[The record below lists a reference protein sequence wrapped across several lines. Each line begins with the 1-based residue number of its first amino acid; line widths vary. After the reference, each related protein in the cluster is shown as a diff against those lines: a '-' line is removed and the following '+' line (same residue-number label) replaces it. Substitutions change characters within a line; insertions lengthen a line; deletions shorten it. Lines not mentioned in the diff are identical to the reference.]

1 MIRKWIVTGA
11 GLLWI
16 ALAMGSGA
24 CKLWGAPQAAAAP
37 ATAAPAQ
44 AKPGYTLPEY
54 NAYKAADAETNPQ
67 QKIKLLDDFVKTY
80 NNSTLMPYIY
90 RDYYTTYMALKNY
103 AQVIEYADRM
113 IALGDKIDTTG
124 MLEAYYTR
132 AQAFYLGMS
141 DKALQTPDALTKARD
156 AALTGLKVLDD
167 LKKPDAVAADQ
178 FEQQKKGVKVLFN
191 AVAALASTTMKDF
204 AAAAGYY
211 KTVLSITPDD
221 PVTHYR
227 LGIVY
232 LQTVPPAGT
241 DGFWELAR
249 AINLKI
255 PNDAQVRA
263 YLKNQLI
270 RYQQPACD
278 KLVDDQVAELLTLS
292 ATSSEKPATLNV
304 PGTAD
309 LQKARDDTANFIPA
323 LTAGGDAGKVMWLAS
338 CGLEYPDVG
347 VRVMEAPAVVGDTVT
362 LKVFRGATP
371 EEIEAA
377 TMANMTVKIEGQPEA
392 KRLEKDAVVRF
403 TGTLTGYTQS
413 PFMLTWEKAKINTED
428 LPEEKGGAKKAPAK
442 KAPAKKAPSGN

>member
-1 MIRKWIVTGA
+1 
-11 GLLWI
+11 
-16 ALAMGSGA
+16 
-24 CKLWGAPQAAAAP
+24 
-37 ATAAPAQ
+37 
-44 AKPGYTLPEY
+44 
-54 NAYKAADAETNPQ
+54 
-67 QKIKLLDDFVKTY
+67 
-80 NNSTLMPYIY
+80 
-90 RDYYTTYMALKNY
+90 
-103 AQVIEYADRM
+103 M
-113 IALGDKIDTTG
+113 IALGDKIDAQG
-124 MLEAYYTR
+124 RLEAYYTR
-132 AQAFYLGMS
+132 AQAFYLGIS

-156 AALTGLKVLDD
+156 ASLAGLKALDE
-167 LKKPDAVAADQ
+167 LKKPDNVEQGQ
-178 FEQQKKGVKVLFN
+178 FETQKKGVKVLFN
-191 AVAALASTTMKDF
+191 AVAALASTNMKDN

-232 LQTVPPAGT
+232 LQMTPPMGT

-263 YLKNQLI
+263 YLKNQII

-278 KLVDDQVAELLTLS
+278 KLVDDQMNELLTLS
-292 ATSSEKPATLNV
+292 ASSSDKPATLNV
-304 PGTAD
+304 PSAAD

-323 LTAGGDAGKVMWLAS
+323 LVGGGDAGKAMWLAS

-347 VRVMEAPAVVGDTVT
+347 VRVMEPPVVEGDTVT

-377 TMANMTVKIEGQPEA
+377 TMANMTVKIDGQPEA

-403 TGTLTGYTQS
+403 TGTLTGYTQN
-413 PFMLTWEKAKINTED
+413 PFMLTWDKAKINMED
-428 LPEEKGGAKKAPAK
+428 LPEEKGPAKKGPAKKAPAK
-442 KAPAKKAPSGN
+442 KAPAGN

>member
-16 ALAMGSGA
+16 ALGMGSGA
-24 CKLWGAPQAAAAP
+24 GKLWAAQPAAQD
-37 ATAAPAQ
+37 Q
-44 AKPGYTLPEY
+44 AKPAYTLAEY
-54 NAYKAADAETNPQ
+54 NQYQAADKETNPQ
-67 QKIKLLDDFVKTY
+67 TKVKALDDFVKAY
-80 NNSTLMPYIY
+80 PNSTLMPYIY
-90 RDYYTTYMALKNY
+90 RDYYSTYMALKNFS
-103 AQVIEYADRM
+103 QTIEYTDRM

-124 MLEAYYTR
+124 RLEAYYTR
-132 AQAFYLGMS
+132 ALAFFQGVGP
-141 DKALQTPDALTKARD
+141 DKTLQTPDSLTKARD
-156 AALTGLKVLDD
+156 ASVAGLKTVDD
-167 LKKPDAVAADQ
+167 LKNPDPTKADQ

-191 AVAALASTTMKDF
+191 AVAALASTNLKDYP
-204 AAAAGYY
+204 AAVGYY

-227 LGIVY
+227 LGIVN
-232 LQTVPPAGT
+232 LQMTPPAGT

-255 PNDAQVRA
+255 PNDAQVKA
-263 YLKNQLI
+263 YLKNQII

-278 KLVDDQVAELLTLS
+278 KLVDDQVSELLTLS
-292 ATSSEKPATLNV
+292 ATSSDRPATLNV
-304 PGTAD
+304 PSAAD

-323 LTAGGDAGKVMWLAS
+323 LMAGGDAGKAMWLAS

-347 VRVMEAPAVVGDTVT
+347 VRVMDAPAVDGDSVT

-377 TMANMTVKIEGQPEA
+377 TTSNMQVKIDGQPEA

-403 TGTLTGYTQS
+403 TGTLTGYTQN
-413 PFMLTWEKAKINTED
+413 PFMLMWDKAKINTED
-428 LPEEKGGAKKAPAK
+428 LPEEKGAAKKGPAKKAPAK
-442 KAPAKKAPSGN
+442 KAPAGD

>member
-1 MIRKWIVTGA
+1 MIRKWTVTGA

-16 ALAMGSGA
+16 ALAIGSGA
-24 CKLWGAPQAAAAP
+24 GKLWAAPQAAG
-37 ATAAPAQ
+37 APAQ

-80 NNSTLMPYIY
+80 TNSTLMPYIY

-103 AQVIEYADRM
+103 AQAIEYADRM

-141 DKALQTPDALTKARD
+141 DKTLQTPDALTKSRD
-156 AALTGLKVLDD
+156 ASLAGLKVLDD

-191 AVAALASTTMKDF
+191 AVAALASTTMKDY

-232 LQTVPPAGT
+232 LQMTPPAGT

-263 YLKNQLI
+263 YLKNQII

-278 KLVDDQVAELLTLS
+278 KLVDDQVNELLTL
-292 ATSSEKPATLNV
+292 AASSSDKPATLSV
-304 PGTAD
+304 PSAAD

-323 LTAGGDAGKVMWLAS
+323 LMAGGDAGKVMWLAS

-347 VRVMEAPAVVGDTVT
+347 VRVMEPPVVEGDTVT

-377 TMANMTVKIEGQPEA
+377 TMANMTVKIEGQSEA

-403 TGTLTGYTQS
+403 TGTLTGYSQN

-428 LPEEKGGAKKAPAK
+428 LPEDKGGAKKGPAKKAPAK
-442 KAPAKKAPSGN
+442 KAPAAN

>member
-1 MIRKWIVTGA
+1 MIRKWMVTGA

-16 ALAMGSGA
+16 ALGMGSGA
-24 CKLWGAPQAAAAP
+24 SKLWAAPQAAQD
-37 ATAAPAQ
+37 Q
-44 AKPGYTLPEY
+44 AKPAYTLAEY
-54 NAYKAADAETNPQ
+54 NQYQAADKETNPQ
-67 QKIKLLDDFVKTY
+67 QKVKALDDFVKAY
-80 NNSTLMPYIY
+80 PNSSLMPYIY
-90 RDYYTTYMALKNY
+90 RDYYSTYMALKNF

-124 MLEAYYTR
+124 KLEAYYTR
-132 AQAFYLGMS
+132 AQAFFLGAA
-141 DKALQTPDALTKARD
+141 DKTLQTPDALTKARD
-156 AALTGLKVLDD
+156 ASLAGLKTVDD
-167 LKKPDAVAADQ
+167 LKNPDPSKADQ

-191 AVAALASTTMKDF
+191 AVAALASTNLKDYP
-204 AAAAGYY
+204 AAAGYY

-227 LGIVY
+227 LGIVD
-232 LQTVPPAGT
+232 LQTAPPAAT

-255 PNDAQVRA
+255 PNDPQVRA
-263 YLKNQLI
+263 YLKNQII

-278 KLVDDQVAELLTLS
+278 KLVDDQVNELLTLS
-292 ATSSEKPATLNV
+292 ATSSDKPATLNV
-304 PGTAD
+304 PSAVD

-323 LTAGGDAGKVMWLAS
+323 LVAGGDAGKVMWLAS

-347 VRVMEAPAVVGDTVT
+347 VRVMEAPAVDGDTIT

-377 TMANMTVKIEGQPEA
+377 TTSNMIVKVDGQPEA

-413 PFMLTWEKAKINTED
+413 PFVLTWDKAKINTED
-428 LPEEKGGAKKAPAK
+428 LPEEKGAGKKAPAK
-442 KAPAKKAPSGN
+442 KAPAKKAPAGD